1 LEINLSAV
9 PFFNSQGFTFVLLPL
24 LIFVARVCDVTL
36 GTIRIIFVSRGQK
49 ILAPLVGFVEILIW
63 LTAIGKIMQNLGN
76 VYCYLAYA
84 AGFAAGNFVGIYIE
98 EKLAMGVFLIRII
111 TKKQA
116 AQLIAGL
123 NSEGYGATSIAAE
136 GSTGQVAVVYSVIKR
151 GDVDRVVEIIKQ
163 FNPKAFYSIEDVR
176 FVSRGVFP
184 LRSTLPE
191 KHFLG
196 LFRRFRKGK

>member
-1 LEINLSAV
+1 VETSFSAV
-9 PFFNSQGFTFVLLPL
+9 SFFDSEAFTFVLLPA
-24 LIFVARVCDVTL
+24 LIFIARICDVTL

-116 AQLIAGL
+116 SQLIAGL

-151 GDVDRVVEIIKQ
+151 GDVDRVVEIIKR

>member
-1 LEINLSAV
+1 MKLIAV
-9 PFFNSQGFTFVLLPL
+9 SFLDSEAFTFVVLPL
-24 LIFVARVCDVTL
+24 LIFTARVCDVTL

-49 ILAPLVGFVEILIW
+49 ILAPLIGFVEILIW

-84 AGFAAGNFVGIYIE
+84 AGFAAGNFVGICIE

-111 TKKQA
+111 TKKEA
-116 AQLIAGL
+116 ARLIAAL
-123 NSEGYGATSIAAE
+123 NSEGYGATSIAAQ

-151 GDVDRVVEIIKQ
+151 ADLQHVVEIIKQ

-176 FVSRGVFP
+176 FVSQGVFP

-191 KHFLG
+191 KHFFS

>member
-1 LEINLSAV
+1 VEINLSV
-9 PFFNSQGFTFVLLPL
+9 VSFLNSQGFTFVLLPL

-111 TKKQA
+111 TKKEA
-116 AQLIAGL
+116 ARLIAGL
-123 NSEGYGATSIAAE
+123 NSEGYGATSITAQ
-136 GSTGQVAVVYSVIKR
+136 GSTGQVAIVYSVIKR
-151 GDVDRVVEIIKQ
+151 GDLDRVLEIIKQ

-191 KHFLG
+191 KHFFG

>member
-1 LEINLSAV
+1 MIGKLCGIA
-9 PFFNSQGFTFVLLPL
+9 FFDSEAFTFVLLPI
-24 LIFVARVCDVTL
+24 LIFTARICDVTL
-36 GTIRIIFVSRGQK
+36 GTIRIIFVSRGRK

-84 AGFAAGNFVGIYIE
+84 GGFAAGNFVGIYIE
-98 EKLAMGVFLIRII
+98 EKLAMGMFLIRII
-111 TKKQA
+111 TKKEA

-123 NSEGYGATSIAAE
+123 NSQGYGATSIPAQ

-151 GDVDRVVEIIKQ
+151 GDLDRVVETVKR

-176 FVSRGVFP
+176 FVSEGVFP
-184 LRSTLPE
+184 LRSSLPG
-191 KHFLG
+191 KHFFG

>member
-1 LEINLSAV
+1 VETSFSAV
-9 PFFNSQGFTFVLLPL
+9 SFFDSEAFTFVLLPA
-24 LIFVARVCDVTL
+24 LIFIARICDVTL

-63 LTAIGKIMQNLGN
+63 LTAIGKIMQNLGD

>member
-1 LEINLSAV
+1 MKLIAV
-9 PFFNSQGFTFVLLPL
+9 SFLDSEAFTFVVLPL
-24 LIFVARVCDVTL
+24 LIFTARVCDVTL

-49 ILAPLVGFVEILIW
+49 ILAPLIGFVEILIW
-63 LTAIGKIMQNLGN
+63 LTAIGRIMQNLGN

-84 AGFAAGNFVGIYIE
+84 AGFAAGNFVGICIE

-111 TKKQA
+111 TKKEA
-116 AQLIAGL
+116 ARLIAAL
-123 NSEGYGATSIAAE
+123 NSEGYGATSIAAQ

-151 GDVDRVVEIIKQ
+151 ADLQHVVEIIKQ

-176 FVSRGVFP
+176 FVSQGVFP

-191 KHFLG
+191 KHFFS

>member
-1 LEINLSAV
+1 MSFLDSE
-9 PFFNSQGFTFVLLPL
+9 FFTFILLPL

-36 GTIRIIFVSRGQK
+36 GTIRIIFVSRGRK
-49 ILAPLVGFVEILIW
+49 LLAPLVGFVEILIW

-76 VYCYLAYA
+76 VYCYIAYA
-84 AGFAAGNFVGIYIE
+84 GGFAAGNFIGIYIE

-111 TKKQA
+111 TKKEA

-123 NSEGYGATSIAAE
+123 NSQGYGATSISAL
-136 GSTGQVAVVYSVIKR
+136 GGTGQVSIVYCVIKR
-151 GDVDRVVEIIKQ
+151 GHLGRVVEIIKQ

-176 FVSRGVFP
+176 FVSEGVFP
-184 LRSTLPE
+184 LRSSLPA
-191 KHFLG
+191 KHFFG

>member
-1 LEINLSAV
+1 VQINLTAV
-9 PFFNSQGFTFVLLPL
+9 SFFNSQGFTLVLLPL

-76 VYCYLAYA
+76 LYCYLAYA
-84 AGFAAGNFVGIYIE
+84 AGFAAGNFVGICIE

-111 TKKQA
+111 TKKEA
-116 AQLIAGL
+116 ADLIAGL
-123 NSEGYGATSIAAE
+123 NSEGYGATSIAAQ
-136 GSTGQVAVVYSVIKR
+136 GSTGRVAIVYSVIKR
-151 GDVDRVVEIIKQ
+151 GDLEQVLQIIKH

-184 LRSTLPE
+184 LRTTLPG
-191 KHFLG
+191 KHFFS
-196 LFRRFRKGK
+196 LFRSFRKGK

>member
-1 LEINLSAV
+1 MSFLDSE
-9 PFFNSQGFTFVLLPL
+9 FFTFILLPF

-49 ILAPLVGFVEILIW
+49 LLAPLVGFVEILIW

-76 VYCYLAYA
+76 VYCYVAYA

-111 TKKQA
+111 TKKEA
-116 AQLIAGL
+116 AQLIASL
-123 NSEGYGATSIAAE
+123 NSEGYGATSIAAQ

-151 GDVDRVVEIIKQ
+151 GDLDRVVEIIKQ

-176 FVSRGVFP
+176 FVSQGMFP
-184 LRSTLPE
+184 PRSTLPA
-191 KHFLG
+191 KDLFG